1 VLTDVMNSKNV
12 GVLEGGPLFAN
23 SVLLAILR
31 FHVRVKNR
39 NLTGGLLC
47 NAWTLRQNY
56 ALQSAQESGH
66 RSQIR
71 LSASE
76 RCAATSTER
85 NEGTLLA
92 SRAFARFLCTLFY
105 SGASGLTIEAI
116 QSRIIGKRNPFFSM
130 ASVINYLWPAKGST
144 SKK

>member
-1 VLTDVMNSKNV
+1 MSERTS
-12 GVLEGGPLFAN
+12 G
-23 SVLLAILR
+23 
-31 FHVRVKNR
+31 
-39 NLTGGLLC
+39 NLTGGLLW

-85 NEGTLLA
+85 NERTLLA
-92 SRAFARFLCTLFY
+92 SRAFACFLCPLFY

-130 ASVINYLWPAKGST
+130 ASVINLWPAKGST